1 MDQVCGSRPSPHSL
15 AEICS
20 HAHVNRK
27 VEDHSR
33 VKLESQAIHA

>member
-27 VEDHSR
+27 VEDYSR